1 MYKIAVDIGG
11 TFTDIVLTNG
21 REAYSEKVLTTT
33 FNPEIGAIKGI
44 QILLKKIGVSINK
57 INTIIHGTT
66 LAANSIIQRKGA
78 KTAFITTNGFRD
90 ILEMQYEKR
99 FDQYNL
105 NIELPIPLVPRDLRY
120 TLKERCLSS
129 GKIILKPKINE
140 IKILAKKLI
149 SLKIEAIAIGFL
161 HSYTNAENELFVK
174 NTLRKILP
182 PEITLCTSHQ
192 ICPEVRE
199 YERFSTTVANSF
211 VRPLMIRY
219 LDSLEKSLIKLGFKG
234 KMFLISSDA
243 GITTISQSKKFP
255 IRLVESGPAGG
266 VALASY
272 VSKSLNENKSI
283 SLDIGG
289 TTAKICYLKNGDAI
303 KERKFEIARSDISKK
318 GSGLPLKI
326 PSIDLLEIGAG
337 GGSIAKVDDTGRIK
351 IGPESMGANPGP
363 SCYNLGG
370 QKPTI
375 TDANLIIGRITEKKF
390 SDNSI
395 SLEKKNSNKAI
406 KENIEKVLNFNST
419 EWAAVG
425 IIEMAEEFMANS
437 VRTHGIENGKKIQ
450 DHTLIATGGGGP
462 LHSIGIAKKLGLKKI
477 IIPKMAGVGS
487 ALGFLYTEANYQMV
501 KSILKIIDEL
511 DLKKINSIIHQL
523 ILKAKNTIIDTGV
536 TKNNVKTALTVEA
549 RYKGQGHQL
558 RIGLSKSLKTQD
570 DLKELKN
577 KFIKKYKKRYGF
589 IMPNVPVEI
598 VSILVTC
605 SQKKKEE
612 AFKNTNLINSKLYK
626 KIIIKNN
633 RIFDFSSN
641 GWVNYKTIDRENLNF
656 GFKIDGPAL
665 IRENQTTT
673 IIPKHWKLSI
683 HRLGHLIIKKMKKN
697 EKLKI
702 YSK

>member
-105 NIELPIPLVPRDLRY
+105 NIELPIPLVPRDLRF

-612 AFKNTNLINSKLYK
+612 VFKNTNLINSKLYK
-626 KIIIKNN
+626 KIIIKHN

>member
-1 MYKIAVDIGG
+1 MYRIAVDIGG
-11 TFTDIVLTNG
+11 TFTDIVL
-21 REAYSEKVLTTT
+21 EDKESILSEKVLTTT
-33 FNPEIGAIKGI
+33 TNPEIGAITGIQNIIKKKGI
-44 QILLKKIGVSINK
+44 SFNQ

-78 KTAFITTNGFRD
+78 KTAFITTSGFRD

-105 NIELPIPLVPRDLRY
+105 NIKLPQPLVPRNLRF
-120 TLKERCLSS
+120 TLKERCLAS
-129 GKIILKPKINE
+129 GKIMLKPKINE
-140 IKILAKKLI
+140 IKILAKKLAL
-149 SLKIEAIAIGFL
+149 LKIEAIAIGFL

-174 NTLRKILP
+174 NTLRKYLP
-182 PEITLCTSHQ
+182 PKITLCTSHQ

-272 VSKSLNENKSI
+272 ISKSFNENKSI

-289 TTAKICYLKNGDAI
+289 TTAKICYLKNGNAI

-437 VRTHGIENGKKIQ
+437 VRTHGIENGKKIKE
-450 DHTLIATGGGGP
+450 HTLIATGGGGP
-462 LHSIGIAKKLGLKKI
+462 LHSIGIAKKLGIKKI

-487 ALGFLYTEANYQMV
+487 ALGFLYTQANYQIA
-501 KSILKIIDEL
+501 KSILKIIHEV
-511 DLKKINSIIHQL
+511 DLKKINSMIHQL

-536 TKNNVKTALTVEA
+536 TKNNVKTALTIEA

-558 RIGLSKSLKTQD
+558 RIGLSKSLKTED

-605 SQKKKEE
+605 SQKKKEST
-612 AFKNTNLINSKLYK
+612 FKNTNLLSSKVYK
-626 KIIIKNN
+626 KNIFKNN

-641 GWVNYKTIDRENLNF
+641 GWVNYKTIDRENLNG
-656 GFKIDGPAL
+656 GFKMDGPAL

-673 IIPKHWKLSI
+673 VIPKHWKLST
-683 HRLGHLIIKKMKKN
+683 HRLGHLVIKKMNKK
-697 EKLKI
+697 
-702 YSK
+702 

>member
-1 MYKIAVDIGG
+1 MCI
-11 TFTDIVLTNG
+11 
-21 REAYSEKVLTTT
+21 
-33 FNPEIGAIKGI
+33 
-44 QILLKKIGVSINK
+44 
-57 INTIIHGTT
+57 
-66 LAANSIIQRKGA
+66 
-78 KTAFITTNGFRD
+78 RD
-90 ILEMQYEKR
+90 
-99 FDQYNL
+99 
-105 NIELPIPLVPRDLRY
+105 
-120 TLKERCLSS
+120 S
-129 GKIILKPKINE
+129 
-140 IKILAKKLI
+140 
-149 SLKIEAIAIGFL
+149 
-161 HSYTNAENELFVK
+161 SYTNAENELFVK

-219 LDSLEKSLIKLGFKG
+219 LDSLEKSLINLGFKG

-612 AFKNTNLINSKLYK
+612 VFKNTNLINSKSVSYTHL
-626 KIIIKNN
+626 
-633 RIFDFSSN
+633 
-641 GWVNYKTIDRENLNF
+641 TL
-656 GFKIDGPAL
+656 P
-665 IRENQTTT
+665 TT
-673 IIPKHWKLSI
+673 P
-683 HRLGHLIIKKMKKN
+683 
-697 EKLKI
+697 
-702 YSK
+702 YV

>member
-612 AFKNTNLINSKLYK
+612 VFKNTNLINSKLYK
-626 KIIIKNN
+626 KIIIKHN

>member
-1 MYKIAVDIGG
+1 MYRIAVDIGG
-11 TFTDIVLTNG
+11 TFTDIVLTDSRNTF
-21 REAYSEKVLTTT
+21 SEKVLTTT
-33 FNPEIGAIKGI
+33 SNPEIGAINGI
-44 QILLKKIGVSINK
+44 QRIIKENGISIDKINK
-57 INTIIHGTT
+57 IIHGTT

-78 KTAFITTNGFRD
+78 KTAFITTSGFRD

-105 NIELPIPLVPRDLRY
+105 NIKLPTPLVPRDFRF
-120 TLKERCLSS
+120 TLKERCLAS

-149 SLKIEAIAIGFL
+149 SLNIEAVAIGFL
-161 HSYTNAENELFVK
+161 HSYINAENELFVEK
-174 NTLRKILP
+174 TIRKFLP
-182 PEITLCTSHQ
+182 TKVTLCTSNQ

-234 KMFLISSDA
+234 KIFLISSDA

-266 VALASY
+266 VTLASY
-272 VSKSLNENKSI
+272 ISKSLNENKSI

-337 GGSIAKVDDTGRIK
+337 GGSVAKVDNTGRIK

-370 QKPTI
+370 QNPTI

-390 SDNSI
+390 SDNNLALNKTNS
-395 SLEKKNSNKAI
+395 KKVIN
-406 KENIEKVLNFNST
+406 ENIEKILNFNST

-425 IIEMAEEFMANS
+425 IIEIAEEFMANS
-437 VRTHGIENGKKIQ
+437 ARTHGIENGKKIQ

-462 LHSIGIAKKLGLKKI
+462 LHSIGIAEKLGIKKI

-487 ALGFLYTEANYQMV
+487 ALGFLYAKANYQIA
-501 KSILKIIDEL
+501 KSILTILDDL
-511 DLKKINSIIHQL
+511 DLEKINSIIRQL
-523 ILKAKNTIIDTGV
+523 TLKAQNTIISTGLK
-536 TKNNVKTALTVEA
+536 KNNVKTSFSMEA
-549 RYKGQGHQL
+549 RYKGQGHQI
-558 RIGLSKSLKTQD
+558 RIVLSKSLKTND
-570 DLKELKN
+570 HLKELKN
-577 KFIKKYKKRYGF
+577 MFIKKYKKRYGF

-605 SQKKKEE
+605 SEKKKEE
-612 AFKNTNLINSKLYK
+612 VFKNTNLVNSTVYK
-626 KIIIKNN
+626 KNVTKYN
-633 RIFDFSSN
+633 RVFDFSAK
-641 GWVNYKTIDRENLNF
+641 GWVNYKTVDRKNLNC
-656 GFKIDGPAL
+656 GFKMDGPVL

-673 IIPKHWKLSI
+673 VIPKHWEINI
-683 HRLGHLIIKKMKKN
+683 HHLGHLIIKKMHKK
-697 EKLKI
+697 
-702 YSK
+702 

>member
-370 QKPTI
+370 KKPTI

-395 SLEKKNSNKAI
+395 SLQKKNSNKAI
-406 KENIEKVLNFNST
+406 KENIEKVLNFDST

-425 IIEMAEEFMANS
+425 IIEIAEEFMANS

-536 TKNNVKTALTVEA
+536 TKNNVKTALIIEA

-612 AFKNTNLINSKLYK
+612 VFKNTNLINSKLYK
-626 KIIIKNN
+626 KIIIKHN

>member
-11 TFTDIVLTNG
+11 TFTDIVLTHGN
-21 REAYSEKVLTTT
+21 EAYSEKVLTTN

-44 QILLKKIGVSINK
+44 QSILKKIGISINE

-105 NIELPIPLVPRDLRY
+105 NIKLPIPLVPRDLRF
-120 TLKERCLSS
+120 TLRERCLSS

-161 HSYTNAENELFVK
+161 HSYNNAENELFVK

-182 PEITLCTSHQ
+182 PKITLCTSHQ

-219 LDSLEKSLIKLGFKG
+219 LDSLKKSLIKLGFKG

-370 QKPTI
+370 RKPTI

-395 SLEKKNSNKAI
+395 SLEKKNSNRAI

-425 IIEMAEEFMANS
+425 IIEIAEEFMANS

-487 ALGFLYTEANYQMV
+487 ALGFLYTQANYEIA

-558 RIGLSKSLKTQD
+558 RIGLSKSLKTHH

-589 IMPNVPVEI
+589 IMPNVPIEI
-598 VSILVTC
+598 VSILVSC
-605 SQKKKEE
+605 SQRKKEE
-612 AFKNTNLINSKLYK
+612 PFNKTNLTNSKVYK
-626 KIIIKNN
+626 KNIIKYN
-633 RIFDFSSN
+633 RVFDFSCN

-656 GFKIDGPAL
+656 GFKIYGPAL

-683 HRLGHLIIKKMKKN
+683 HRLGHLIIKKIKKN

>member
-289 TTAKICYLKNGDAI
+289 TTAKICYLKNGNAI

-395 SLEKKNSNKAI
+395 SLQKKNSNKAI

-612 AFKNTNLINSKLYK
+612 VFKNTNLINSKLYK
-626 KIIIKNN
+626 KIIIKHN

>member
-1 MYKIAVDIGG
+1 VDIGG

-44 QILLKKIGVSINK
+44 QSLLKKIGVSINE

-211 VRPLMIRY
+211 VRPLMIKY

-234 KMFLISSDA
+234 KMFLISSDS

-395 SLEKKNSNKAI
+395 SLEKKNSKKAI
-406 KENIEKVLNFNST
+406 KENIEKVLNFKST

-523 ILKAKNTIIDTGV
+523 ILKAKNTVIDTGV

-612 AFKNTNLINSKLYK
+612 VFKNTNLINSKLYK
-626 KIIIKNN
+626 KIIIKHN

>member
-44 QILLKKIGVSINK
+44 QSILKKIGISINE

-612 AFKNTNLINSKLYK
+612 VFKNTNLINSKLYK
-626 KIIIKNN
+626 KIIIKHN

>member
-44 QILLKKIGVSINK
+44 QSLLKKIGVSINE

-375 TDANLIIGRITEKKF
+375 TDANLIIGRISEKKF

-612 AFKNTNLINSKLYK
+612 VFKNTNLINSKLYK
-626 KIIIKNN
+626 KIIIKHN

-665 IRENQTTT
+665 IRENQTST

>member
-44 QILLKKIGVSINK
+44 QSLLKKIGVSINE

-211 VRPLMIRY
+211 VRPLMIKY

-234 KMFLISSDA
+234 KMFLISSDS

-289 TTAKICYLKNGDAI
+289 TTAKICYLKNGNAI

-406 KENIEKVLNFNST
+406 KENIEKVLNFKST

-612 AFKNTNLINSKLYK
+612 VFKNTNLINSKLYK
-626 KIIIKNN
+626 KIIIKHN

>member
-1 MYKIAVDIGG
+1 MYRIAVDIGG
-11 TFTDIVLTNG
+11 TFTDIVLTDSRNTF
-21 REAYSEKVLTTT
+21 SEKVLTTT
-33 FNPEIGAIKGI
+33 SNPEIGAINGI
-44 QILLKKIGVSINK
+44 QRIIKENGISIDKINK
-57 INTIIHGTT
+57 IIHGTT

-78 KTAFITTNGFRD
+78 KTAFITTSGFRD

-105 NIELPIPLVPRDLRY
+105 NIKLPTPLVPRDFRF
-120 TLKERCLSS
+120 TLKERCLAS

-149 SLKIEAIAIGFL
+149 SLNIEAVAIGFL
-161 HSYTNAENELFVK
+161 HSYINAENELFVEK
-174 NTLRKILP
+174 TIRKFLP
-182 PEITLCTSHQ
+182 TKVTLCTSNQ

-234 KMFLISSDA
+234 KIFLISSDA

-266 VALASY
+266 VTLASY
-272 VSKSLNENKSI
+272 ISKSLNENKSI

-337 GGSIAKVDDTGRIK
+337 GGSVAKVDNTGRIK

-370 QKPTI
+370 QNPTI

-390 SDNSI
+390 SDNNLALNKTNS
-395 SLEKKNSNKAI
+395 KKVIN
-406 KENIEKVLNFNST
+406 ENIEKILNFNST

-425 IIEMAEEFMANS
+425 IIEIAEEFMANS
-437 VRTHGIENGKKIQ
+437 ARTHGIENGKKIQ

-462 LHSIGIAKKLGLKKI
+462 LHSIGIAEKLGIKKI

-487 ALGFLYTEANYQMV
+487 ALGFLYAKANYQIA
-501 KSILKIIDEL
+501 KSILTILDDL
-511 DLKKINSIIHQL
+511 DLEKINSIIRQL
-523 ILKAKNTIIDTGV
+523 TLKAQNTIISTGLK
-536 TKNNVKTALTVEA
+536 KNNVKTSFSMEA
-549 RYKGQGHQL
+549 RYKGQGHQI
-558 RIGLSKSLKTQD
+558 RIVLSKSLKTND
-570 DLKELKN
+570 HLKELKN
-577 KFIKKYKKRYGF
+577 VFIKKYKKRYGF

-605 SQKKKEE
+605 SEKKKEE
-612 AFKNTNLINSKLYK
+612 VFKNTNLVNSTVYK
-626 KIIIKNN
+626 KNVTKYN
-633 RIFDFSSN
+633 RVFDYSAK
-641 GWVNYKTIDRENLNF
+641 GWVNYKTVDRKNLNC
-656 GFKIDGPAL
+656 GFKMDGPVL

-673 IIPKHWKLSI
+673 VIPKHWEINI
-683 HRLGHLIIKKMKKN
+683 HYLGHLIIKKMHKK
-697 EKLKI
+697 
-702 YSK
+702 

>member
-44 QILLKKIGVSINK
+44 QSLLKKIGVSINE

-78 KTAFITTNGFRD
+78 RTAFITTNGFRD

-211 VRPLMIRY
+211 VRPLMIKY

-234 KMFLISSDA
+234 KMFLISSDS

-289 TTAKICYLKNGDAI
+289 TTAKICYLKNGNAI

-612 AFKNTNLINSKLYK
+612 VFKNTNLINSKLYK
-626 KIIIKNN
+626 KIIIKHN

>member
-1 MYKIAVDIGG
+1 MYRIAVDIGG
-11 TFTDIVLTNG
+11 TFTDIVLTDSRNTF
-21 REAYSEKVLTTT
+21 SEKVLTTT
-33 FNPEIGAIKGI
+33 SNPEIGAINGI
-44 QILLKKIGVSINK
+44 QRIIKENGISIDKINK
-57 INTIIHGTT
+57 IIHGTT

-78 KTAFITTNGFRD
+78 KTAFITTSGFRD

-105 NIELPIPLVPRDLRY
+105 NIKLPTPLVPRDFRF
-120 TLKERCLSS
+120 TLKERCLAS

-149 SLKIEAIAIGFL
+149 SLNIEAVAIGFL
-161 HSYTNAENELFVK
+161 HSYINAENELFVEK
-174 NTLRKILP
+174 TIRKFLP
-182 PEITLCTSHQ
+182 TKVTLCTSNQ

-234 KMFLISSDA
+234 KIFLISSDA

-266 VALASY
+266 VTLASY
-272 VSKSLNENKSI
+272 ISKSLNENKSI

-337 GGSIAKVDDTGRIK
+337 GGSVAKVDNTGRIK

-370 QKPTI
+370 QNPTI

-390 SDNSI
+390 SDNNLALNKTNS
-395 SLEKKNSNKAI
+395 KKVIN
-406 KENIEKVLNFNST
+406 ENIEKILNFNST

-425 IIEMAEEFMANS
+425 IIEIAEEFMANS
-437 VRTHGIENGKKIQ
+437 ARTHGIENGKKIQ

-462 LHSIGIAKKLGLKKI
+462 LHSIGIAEKLGIKKI

-487 ALGFLYTEANYQMV
+487 ALGFLYAKANYQIA
-501 KSILKIIDEL
+501 KSILTILDDL
-511 DLKKINSIIHQL
+511 DLEKINSIIRQL
-523 ILKAKNTIIDTGV
+523 TLKAQNTIISTGLK
-536 TKNNVKTALTVEA
+536 KNNVKTSFSMEA
-549 RYKGQGHQL
+549 RYKGQGHQI
-558 RIGLSKSLKTQD
+558 RIVLSKSLKTND
-570 DLKELKN
+570 HLKELKN
-577 KFIKKYKKRYGF
+577 MFIKKYKKRYGF

-598 VSILVTC
+598 VSILITC
-605 SQKKKEE
+605 SEKKKEE
-612 AFKNTNLINSKLYK
+612 VFKNTNLVNSTVYK
-626 KIIIKNN
+626 KNVTKYN
-633 RIFDFSSN
+633 RVFDYSAK
-641 GWVNYKTIDRENLNF
+641 GWVNYKTVDRKNLNC
-656 GFKIDGPAL
+656 GFKMDGPVL

-673 IIPKHWKLSI
+673 VIPKHWKLSI
-683 HRLGHLIIKKMKKN
+683 HRLGHLIIKKMNKK
-697 EKLKI
+697 
-702 YSK
+702 